1 MPSRGFLFD
10 LMDQLENGGR
20 IHQELLTRAE
30 ALTGRTLVV
39 YFANSGHPGGAMV
52 DADPDLLENVLRS
65 LPGTSDSRKLD
76 LMIAS
81 PGGSPFAAEKI
92 VRVCRAF
99 STDFRTIVMGRAMSA
114 ATLLCLGSDKLVMG
128 ETASLGPIDP
138 QMLQQTGPNQQR
150 LVAAGVIIRSFEAML
165 DASQKAIKEG
175 QPADPF
181 LHVLG
186 TMDARAVFE
195 AVRANDATSAIAKH
209 LLDEGLLRGKTEA
222 EISNSVESLL
232 DAGVRGLHGKHI
244 FPNSVTTNHGLP
256 VTILKVGTPLDQL
269 LREIHLRT
277 ELYAT
282 RKGLAKY
289 FVTTVGG
296 VDVSLQMMVAAAPP
310 QAPRP

>member
-1 MPSRGFLFD
+1 MPGRGFLFD
-10 LMDQLENGGR
+10 LMDQIENGGR
-20 IHQELLTRAE
+20 IHQELLARAE
-30 ALTGRTLVV
+30 TLTGRTLVV

-65 LPGTSDSRKLD
+65 LPGTSDARKLD
-76 LMIAS
+76 LMVAS

-99 STDFRTIVMGRAMSA
+99 SSDFRTIVVGRAMSA
-114 ATLLCLGSDKLVMG
+114 GTLLCLGSDELLMG
-128 ETASLGPIDP
+128 ETANLGPIDP
-138 QMLQQTGPNQQR
+138 QMLQQAGPNQQR
-150 LVAAGVIIRSFEAML
+150 LVAAGVVIESFRQML
-165 DASQKAIKEG
+165 GAAQQAITAG

-186 TMDARAVFE
+186 TMDARAVVE
-195 AVRANDATSAIAKH
+195 AIKANEATSAIAKQ
-209 LLDEGLLRGKTEA
+209 LLGEGLLKGKTPA
-222 EISNSVESLL
+222 EISTSVESLV
-232 DAGVRGLHGKHI
+232 DAGVKGLHGKHI
-244 FPNSVTTNHGLP
+244 YPKSVTANHGLP
-256 VTILKVGTPLDQL
+256 VTVLGVGTPLDQL

-289 FVTTVGG
+289 FVSTVGG
-296 VDVSLQMMVAAAPP
+296 VDVNLQMMAVAVPP